1 MYLMYPIGVPSLMRH
16 SLIGMNGDDPTL
28 PHVPSRRRRLVEPLR
43 AVVQRRSA
51 PSDSV
56 DAL

>member
-1 MYLMYPIGVPSLMRH
+1 MIPIDVPSLLRRN
-16 SLIGMNGDDPTL
+16 LIGMNGDDPTL

-43 AVVQRRSA
+43 AVVRRRSA
-51 PSDSV
+51 PRDSV

>member
-1 MYLMYPIGVPSLMRH
+1 MIPIDVPSLMRRN
-16 SLIGMNGDDPTL
+16 LIGMNGDDPTL

-43 AVVQRRSA
+43 AVVRWRSA
-51 PSDSV
+51 PRDSG

>member
-1 MYLMYPIGVPSLMRH
+1 MYPIDVPSLMRR

-28 PHVPSRRRRLVEPLR
+28 PHVPSRRRRMVEPIR
-43 AVVQRRSA
+43 AAVRWRSA
-51 PSDSV
+51 PRDSV

>member
-1 MYLMYPIGVPSLMRH
+1 MYPIDVPSLMRR

-28 PHVPSRRRRLVEPLR
+28 PDTPSRRRRLVEPLR
-43 AVVQRRSA
+43 AVVRRRPA
-51 PSDSV
+51 PRNST

>member
-1 MYLMYPIGVPSLMRH
+1 MYPIDVPHLMRR

-28 PHVPSRRRRLVEPLR
+28 PYSPPRRRRLVEPLR
-43 AVVQRRSA
+43 AVVRRRPA
-51 PSDSV
+51 PTDGV